1 MKVLSANGLS
11 SAALALMAIMPVAWA
26 EERVPAAQPQVSE
39 SPPSAQRV
47 EILEYRIEGANLLSQ
62 SEVEAAVYPFL
73 GPDKNLKDVEDA
85 RAALEKA
92 YTAKGFQTVGV
103 EIPPQQ
109 VKGGIVTLKVV
120 EGKIGRLRVKGS
132 RYFDLDEIKDAAPS
146 LKEGTV
152 PNFD

>member
-1 MKVLSANGLS
+1 MKVRVVSRRGVGLVLTVTLINLH
-11 SAALALMAIMPVAWA
+11 SAALAALDPTVAPES
-26 EERVPAAQPQVSE
+26 EER
-39 SPPSAQRV
+39 RV